1 MARVTSSTPPSDHAD
16 PVGAP
21 ERSGRTFVIISVV
34 FLALFLGFLL
44 LVSPVLQD
52 RLGLSGDRGF
62 PVPDAPV
69 EVPLTLGGQEV
80 GVAIWDDAGVCA
92 EITDSAGT
100 TFRTCAVPD
109 PLRPIWAID
118 APDEA
123 ADGYLLVAT
132 PPAVIDVAGSTTD
145 GETLAGLTQAREL
158 PAAWALIPLPDGA
171 VVDQLTAFNSSNS
184 DVGGA
189 QCGVPEAPTGGSDRL
204 NGGCVVPQED

>member
-1 MARVTSSTPPSDHAD
+1 MARVTTPTPPSDHAD
-16 PVGAP
+16 PSIAP
-21 ERSGRTFVIISVV
+21 ARSGKAFVIGTGV
-34 FLALFLGFLL
+34 FLVLFLGFLL
-44 LVSPVLQD
+44 FVSPVLQD
-52 RLGLSGDRGF
+52 RLGLSGSREF

-69 EVPLTLGGQEV
+69 SVPLTLGGQEV
-80 GVAIWDDAGVCA
+80 GVAVWDDAGVCA

-100 TFRTCAVPD
+100 TFRTCADPD

-171 VVDQLTAFNSSNS
+171 VVDELKAFNSSNS

-189 QCGVPEAPTGGSDRL
+189 QCGVPDAPTDGSDRL
-204 NGGCVVPQED
+204 NGGCLVPQED